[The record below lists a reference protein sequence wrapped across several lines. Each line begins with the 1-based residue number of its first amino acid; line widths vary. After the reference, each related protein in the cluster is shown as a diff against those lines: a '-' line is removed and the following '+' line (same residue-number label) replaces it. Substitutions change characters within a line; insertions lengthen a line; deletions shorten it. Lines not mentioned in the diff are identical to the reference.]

1 MRQYPG
7 ELPVLGV
14 WERTCHSAARLERHS
29 DPRIRNLL
37 HVFQEVNEQL
47 YAKEMVLVPC
57 HGDAHKRNL
66 WPSPGGWLWMDFEDV
81 SLMPMHWDTASYV
94 GNLVLFGGLQ
104 EPTFRYMV
112 EQTEISSDTEAFAFT
127 VSARILM
134 SIIGNL
140 DYALQGHGDLEFAS
154 RQLEHAEGVLSE
166 LKRFNK

>member
-1 MRQYPG
+1 
-7 ELPVLGV
+7 
-14 WERTCHSAARLERHS
+14 
-29 DPRIRNLL
+29 
-37 HVFQEVNEQL
+37 
-47 YAKEMVLVPC
+47 
-57 HGDAHKRNL
+57 
-66 WPSPGGWLWMDFEDV
+66 MDFEDV